1 MLTSTFFTDN
11 KLVILTTG
19 AKIPVHF
26 ESQVISSSVANL
38 GSLIDAAK
46 IKSRLDFVYA
56 LVRVVNTEDDQVRF
70 PMIVVSYVAFFLKY
84 TSYLTIN
91 VGIVIINT
99 VPTLVCAFAHLISLL
114 ARFST
119 ASGDGECDEQHGYPI

>member
-70 PMIVVSYVAFFLKY
+70 PMIVVSYVALF
-84 TSYLTIN
+84 
-91 VGIVIINT
+91 
-99 VPTLVCAFAHLISLL
+99 
-114 ARFST
+114 
-119 ASGDGECDEQHGYPI
+119 